1 MSYTTAAIS
10 QDGGRPPGSGMDESL
25 RKQVLIA
32 LERLGR
38 KYPAM
43 RLGQIVC
50 FAALLARGPS
60 SKAAWEVSD
69 EDMLRAALEHLAGH
83 PNP

>member
-1 MSYTTAAIS
+1 
-10 QDGGRPPGSGMDESL
+10 MDESL
-25 RKQVLIA
+25 RKQVMIS

-43 RLGQIVC
+43 RFGQLVC
-50 FAALLARGPS
+50 FASLLARGPS
-60 SKAAWEVSD
+60 AKAAWRVTD
-69 EDMLRAALEHLAGH
+69 EELLRAALEHLAGH

>member
-1 MSYTTAAIS
+1 ME
-10 QDGGRPPGSGMDESL
+10 ESL
-25 RKQVLIA
+25 RKQVMAA

-43 RLGQIVC
+43 RFGQLVC
-50 FAALLARGPS
+50 FASLLARGPS
-60 SKAAWEVSD
+60 PQAAWDVSD
-69 EDMLRAALEHLAGH
+69 EELLKAALEHLAGH

>member
-1 MSYTTAAIS
+1 MSITTAAVS
-10 QDGGRPPGSGMDESL
+10 QEGGRQHVDDGL
-25 RKQVLIA
+25 RKQVIGA

-43 RLGQIVC
+43 RFGQLVC
-50 FAALLARGPS
+50 LASFLARGPS
-60 SKAAWEVSD
+60 GKAAWNVTD
-69 EDMLRAALEHLAGH
+69 EEMLKAAMEHLAGH

>member
-1 MSYTTAAIS
+1 MSFTTAAVS
-10 QDGGRPPGSGMDESL
+10 QEGGRQSGTNVEDSL
-25 RKQVLIA
+25 RKQVLSV

-38 KYPAM
+38 KYPSM

-50 FAALLARGPS
+50 FAAFLARGPA
-60 SKAAWEVSD
+60 SKSAWEVTD
-69 EDMLRAALEHLAGH
+69 EEMLRAALEHLAGH

>member
-1 MSYTTAAIS
+1 MSFTTAAVS
-10 QDGGRPPGSGMDESL
+10 QEGGRPAGSNVEDSL
-25 RKQVLIA
+25 RKQVLSG

-43 RLGQIVC
+43 RFGQVVC
-50 FAALLARGPS
+50 LAAFLARGPS
-60 SKAAWEVSD
+60 SKSTWEVTD
-69 EDMLRAALEHLAGH
+69 EELVRATLEHLAGH